1 MKINQPSSTER
12 LPNKPPII
20 LPCNNVLN
28 MPGIAGLTAGFKNG
42 LNKGGANRG
51 AKFGMYGPG
60 DGTSG
65 DKPSGPIGRGGT
77 GTGGGPGTGGGTT

>member
-1 MKINQPSSTER
+1 
-12 LPNKPPII
+12 
-20 LPCNNVLN
+20 

-42 LNKGGANRG
+42 LNKGGATLG

-65 DKPSGPIGRGGT
+65 DKPSGPIGRGG
-77 GTGGGPGTGGGTT
+77 PGTGGGTT